1 MFVSFRRLWR
11 ISRLAVHL
19 AWGLFQAAV
28 LLGFYSPSTR
38 DRFISR
44 WSAKTMRILGVR
56 PVVNMPPEFSHDQFK
71 RGAMLVANHISWLDV
86 FVILATRRV
95 HFVSKHEVRDWP
107 VVGWLAARAGTLFI
121 QRAKKAD
128 TARINQ
134 EMHALLSDGA
144 WVAIFPEGT
153 STDGRSLLRFLPS
166 LFQPA
171 VDENLPVLPAVLQY
185 QTPEGV
191 YTSAV
196 AYCDDISFGQSL
208 WRILGEK
215 AIVARL
221 SFCMPIRGSS
231 RRQLAE
237 AAYREIAGAL
247 GLAATSSDFA
257 AADNPPESPG
267 GLPASR
273 P

>member
-1 MFVSFRRLWR
+1 MLVFLRRLQR

-28 LLGFYSPSTR
+28 LLGFYSPPTR
-38 DRFISR
+38 DRIISR
-44 WSAKTMRILGVR
+44 WSARLVRILGVR
-56 PVVNMPPEFSHDQFK
+56 PIAGMPPEFTH
-71 RGAMLVANHISWLDV
+71 GAMLVANHISWLDV

-185 QTPEGV
+185 QTPQGA
-191 YTSAV
+191 YTNAA

-208 WRILGEK
+208 WRLLGEK
-215 AIVARL
+215 EVVARL
-221 SFCMPIRGSS
+221 SFGMPIRGDN
-231 RRQLAE
+231 RRELAE
-237 AAYREIAGAL
+237 AAYREIASAL
-247 GLAATSSDFA
+247 GFELTG
-257 AADNPPESPG
+257 NPPETPG
-267 GLPASR
+267 GLPASG